1 MRPRRKFDFTDVCN
15 ALCDK
20 LIRRHPHIFGEV
32 EAKTAED
39 VKKNWEEIKLQEG
52 KKHTVLSGVP
62 SSLPAMIKAYRIQDK
77 ARGVGFDWDK
87 RSQVWDKVQEELGEL
102 QVEVRKMDELKANA
116 SEGDAG
122 EVSDSAKPDGV
133 LARQQE
139 RVLSELGD
147 VFFALINYARF
158 LKLNPEDALEH
169 TNRKFIQRF
178 TYMEE
183 QTIQKGKSLHDMTLE
198 EMDVRPSWRRVIKR
212 RVITGNLLHCLRAAD
227 SVMNS
232 SASRMQSRVYSGYA
246 EAQPALAAKQQQS
259 TLPRPHPRRLRILPV
274 LTRRS
279 WAGCGR
285 CFIGGLRSVE
295 ALKFDRSDA
304 AGGVLPGD

>member
-1 MRPRRKFDFTDVCN
+1 MNIEKFFCKSQYTITDLLQIMELLRGPEGCPWDREQTHTSIRN
-15 ALCDK
+15 NLLEEAYETADAIDTADDTALCEELGDLLLQVVFHAQITKEAEQFDLDNVADGICKK
-20 LIRRHPHIFGEV
+20 LILRHPHIFGEV

-102 QVEVRKMDELKANA
+102 QVEVRKMDELEANA

-122 EVSDSAKPDGV
+122 EVSGSAKPDGV
-133 LARQQE
+133 GARQQE

-198 EMDVRPSWRRVIKR
+198 EMDVYW
-212 RVITGNLLHCLRAAD
+212 N
-227 SVMNS
+227 
-232 SASRMQSRVYSGYA
+232 
-246 EAQPALAAKQQQS
+246 EAKLAARDK
-259 TLPRPHPRRLRILPV
+259 
-274 LTRRS
+274 
-279 WAGCGR
+279 
-285 CFIGGLRSVE
+285 
-295 ALKFDRSDA
+295 A
-304 AGGVLPGD
+304 ARDNG

>member
-1 MRPRRKFDFTDVCN
+1 MSLENLLPNQDAAKTPEEGIARLLRILKLLRKQCPWDKKQTFDTLRTLTVEETFELSDAIVNKDYEDIKKEVGDVLLHIAFYAELGEEEGKFDFTDICN

-116 SEGDAG
+116 SEGDVG

-133 LARQQE
+133 GARQQE

-183 QTIQKGKSLHDMTLE
+183 QTIQNGKSLHDMTLE
-198 EMDVRPSWRRVIKR
+198 EMDAYW
-212 RVITGNLLHCLRAAD
+212 N
-227 SVMNS
+227 
-232 SASRMQSRVYSGYA
+232 
-246 EAQPALAAKQQQS
+246 EAKLAARDK
-259 TLPRPHPRRLRILPV
+259 
-274 LTRRS
+274 
-279 WAGCGR
+279 
-285 CFIGGLRSVE
+285 
-295 ALKFDRSDA
+295 A
-304 AGGVLPGD
+304 ARDNG